1 MTGVFDSLVSDMH
14 SNQITSNSYHQ
25 HHQHSSLHK
34 SQESPTLPV
43 STATDSSYYTNQ
55 QQQHGAG
62 GGGGSGSPYAQM
74 GSYQYH
80 PSGINTVPYSAKAGY
95 DLGYTASYS
104 SYGPYVWG
112 QSSAGKEDCEP
123 EVRIVNGKPKKVR
136 KPRTIY
142 SSFQLAALQRRFQKT
157 QYLALPERAEL
168 AASLGL
174 TQTQVKIWFQNRRS
188 KFKKMWKSGEIP
200 AEQHPGGSASPPCA
214 SPPTSAPAWDFA
226 PHQRMSSGG
235 SSGSSPSGG
244 AAAFLGNYSWY
255 HQASN
260 PASHLQAASPIL
272 QPAQHHHHHH
282 SAAISAGTL
291 F

>member
-14 SNQITSNSYHQ
+14 SNQMTSSSYH
-25 HHQHSSLHK
+25 SLHK

-55 QQQHGAG
+55 QQHC
-62 GGGGSGSPYAQM
+62 GGGSPYGQL
-74 GSYQYH
+74 GSYQFH
-80 PSGINTVPYSAKAGY
+80 ANGINGISYAAKSY
-95 DLGYTASYS
+95 DLAYNGSYS
-104 SYGPYVWG
+104 SYGPYG
-112 QSSAGKEDCEP
+112 TSPSPTHNDPEKEDCEP

-188 KFKKMWKSGEIP
+188 KFKKMWKSGELP
-200 AEQHPGGSASPPCA
+200 SDQLPGGNESPTCSSPLSSAV
-214 SPPTSAPAWDFA
+214 TWDFGS
-226 PHQRMSSGG
+226 HQRLQGPVTG
-235 SSGSSPSGG
+235 LNIQPPNSGSSPS
-244 AAAFLGNYSWY
+244 AFLGNYSWY
-255 HQASN
+255 QTSN
-260 PASHLQAASPIL
+260 PAPHLQSSSLL
-272 QPAQHHHHHH
+272 QQQQHHLHHH
-282 SAAISAGTL
+282 SSAAVTAGTI

>member
-25 HHQHSSLHK
+25 HSSLHK
-34 SQESPTLPV
+34 PQESPTLPV

-55 QQQHGAG
+55 QQHGAG
-62 GGGGSGSPYAQM
+62 GGGGGSPYSQM

-80 PSGINTVPYSAKAGY
+80 AGGINAVPYSAKAGY
-95 DLGYTASYS
+95 DLGYTAAYS
-104 SYGPYVWG
+104 SYGPYG
-112 QSSAGKEDCEP
+112 TRASPANTESAEKEECEP

-188 KFKKMWKSGEIP
+188 KFKKMWKSGELP
-200 AEQHPGGSASPPCA
+200 SEPHPGGSASPPCA
-214 SPPTSAPAWDFA
+214 SPPAAAPTWDFA
-226 PHQRMSSGG
+226 PHQRMSGG
-235 SSGSSPSGG
+235 SSGSSPSG

-255 HQASN
+255 QQASN
-260 PASHLQAASPIL
+260 AASPLL
-272 QPAQHHHHHH
+272 QPAQPHHPQH
-282 SAAISAGTL
+282 SAAIAAGTL